1 MTEDS
6 RHRKIF
12 VTGGTGYIGRRMIQA
27 LISRGH
33 EIRALARPD
42 SVSKLPPGCVPVIGN
57 ALEGISYMDQVRPAD
72 TFVHLVGVANPG
84 PLKAEQFRTVD
95 LASVRASLPSAR
107 SAAVG
112 HFVYVSVAQPAPIM
126 KAYIRARKECEGLIR
141 ASGLNATILRP
152 WYVLGPGHWW
162 PYALAPF
169 YWLFE
174 RLPPTRDTAQ
184 RLGLVRLPEMIRAL
198 IWAIE
203 NPVQGIRIVEVKEIR
218 AAGGEAVSRI
228 TS

>member
-6 RHRKIF
+6 RPRKIF
-12 VTGGTGYIGRRMIQA
+12 VAGGTGYIGRRLIQA

-42 SVSKLPPGCVPVIGN
+42 SVSKLPPGCIPVIGN
-57 ALEGISYMDQVRPAD
+57 ALESISYMDQVRPAD
-72 TFVHLVGVANPG
+72 TFVHLVGVSNPS
-84 PLKAEQFRTVD
+84 PLKAELFRTVD
-95 LASVRASLPSAR
+95 LASVQGSLPSAR
-107 SAAVG
+107 SAAIG

-126 KAYIRARKECEGLIR
+126 KAYIKTRNECEALIR
-141 ASGLNATILRP
+141 GSGLNATILRP
-152 WYVLGPGHWW
+152 WYVLGPGHRWA
-162 PYALAPF
+162 YALVPV

-174 RLPPTRDTAQ
+174 RLPATRDTAQ

-203 NPVQGIRIVEVKEIR
+203 NPVQGIRIIEVKQIR
-218 AAGGEAVSRI
+218 ARGRLDG
-228 TS
+228 

>member
-1 MTEDS
+1 
-6 RHRKIF
+6 
-12 VTGGTGYIGRRMIQA
+12 MIQA

-42 SVSKLPPGCVPVIGN
+42 SVAKLPPGCVPVIGN
-57 ALEGISYMDQVRPAD
+57 ALESISYMDQVRPAD
-72 TFVHLVGVANPG
+72 TFVHLVGVSNPS
-84 PLKAEQFRTVD
+84 PLKAELFHAVD

-126 KAYIRARKECEGLIR
+126 KAYIQARKECEGLIQ

-152 WYVLGPGHWW
+152 WYVLGPGHRW
-162 PYALAPF
+162 PYALVPL

-174 RLPPTRDTAQ
+174 QLPATRDTAQ
-184 RLGLVRLPEMIRAL
+184 RLGLVRLPEMISAL
-198 IWAIE
+198 IWSIE
-203 NPVQGIRIVEVKEIR
+203 NPVHGVRIVEVQQIR
-218 AAGGEAVSRI
+218 SSSREAS
-228 TS
+228 